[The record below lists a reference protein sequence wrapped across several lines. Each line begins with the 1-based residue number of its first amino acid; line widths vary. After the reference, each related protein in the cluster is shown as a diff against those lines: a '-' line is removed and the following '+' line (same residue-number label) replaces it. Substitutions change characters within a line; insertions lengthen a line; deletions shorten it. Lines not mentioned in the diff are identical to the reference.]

1 MTDINP
7 CPPTVCLHV
16 QLDHCQILNC
26 YKYLKNPRPLNTEYR
41 EVLVQVLVISLNFFL
56 NKVLST
62 QFERAVR
69 SFCFSKST
77 LTLLAATLLTR
88 PQGLPGVQWCSW
100 VFGVWRSYCQTRL
113 RSTASDAPS
122 GEDQTPISGCGNLLK
137 IQLMRAC
144 LLPFKCLL
152 NRKGKIRAK
161 SKNTFHLVF
170 HPWGSIFKK
179 LFW

>member
-88 PQGLPGVQWCSW
+88 PRAFRECSDVRGCSVFDVLIVRPGFAPLP
-100 VFGVWRSYCQTRL
+100 
-113 RSTASDAPS
+113 
-122 GEDQTPISGCGNLLK
+122 
-137 IQLMRAC
+137 LMR
-144 LLPFKCLL
+144 PVV
-152 NRKGKIRAK
+152 RIRR
-161 SKNTFHLVF
+161 
-170 HPWGSIFKK
+170 
-179 LFW
+179 LFLGVVTC